1 MCDAYRDL
9 FPKGSIHPEN
19 GDTEDVIKRLRAAE
33 LDAALVT
40 LPVLPDGYCI
50 QPVMH
55 EPLVVCIRKEEP
67 FAFGGVWDAWKDP
80 ATEDWLQSFSI
91 ITTAPNELT
100 ATVHDRMPVIL
111 KPSDYDRWLNRTD
124 AERPPVDLLRPYE
137 AAEMTAHEVDPRVGN
152 VRNDEPSLCNIWQ
165 CPPNST

>member
-1 MCDAYRDL
+1 MAVPLGVLDL
-9 FPKGSIHPEN
+9 N
-19 GDTEDVIKRLRAAE
+19 
-33 LDAALVT
+33 
-40 LPVLPDGYCI
+40 
-50 QPVMH
+50 
-55 EPLVVCIRKEEP
+55 
-67 FAFGGVWDAWKDP
+67 
-80 ATEDWLQSFSI
+80 LQFH
-91 ITTAPNELT
+91 IT
-100 ATVHDRMPVIL
+100 TVHDRMPVIL